1 MIQLPEEDIQGDS
14 INVEPPKT
22 EIKTE
27 VFDNGQNLYK
37 KKF

>member
-1 MIQLPEEDIQGDS
+1 MIQLPEEDIQGF
-14 INVEPPKT
+14 NVEPPKT